1 MNKQEEGSMKNTLND
16 LNNYLFEAIERL
28 QDDEQTGTE
37 EKLEMEIKRSEAVA
51 KVAGTIIQNADIQL
65 KAIKHAD
72 EYGYSGERK
81 MPALLVGGEENGPQ

>member
-28 QDDEQTGTE
+28 QDDELTGTE

-51 KVAGTIIQNADIQL
+51 KVAGTIIENADIQL

-72 EYGYSGERK
+72 EYGYQGERK
-81 MPALLVGGEENGPQ
+81 MPALLVGGEDNGPQ